1 MDKLEN
7 KMQYEY
13 AIIQLVPKVERAEFF
28 NIGVIL
34 YCKSANYLKAEYF
47 IDPNKFDLFACAVE
61 LEIIEHYLQT
71 WVAICNGDPKG
82 GAISELPTASRFRW
96 LTATR
101 STLIQSSKVHP
112 GFTTN
117 PDGTLKKIFSEM
129 VG

>member
-13 AIIQLVPKVERAEFF
+13 AIIRLVPKVEREEFF

-34 YCKSANYLKAEYF
+34 YCKSANYLKTEYY
-47 IDPNKFDLFACAVE
+47 IDPNKFDLFACAVD
-61 LEIIEHYLQT
+61 LEIIEPYLQT
-71 WVAICNGDPKG
+71 WVAICNRDPKG
-82 GAISELPTASRFRW
+82 GAISELPTSSRFRW

-112 GFTTN
+112 GFTTD
-117 PDGTLKKIFSEM
+117 PEETLKKIFGEM

>member
-13 AIIQLVPKVERAEFF
+13 AIIRLVPKVEREEFF

-34 YCKSANYLKAEYF
+34 YCKSANYLKTEYY
-47 IDPNKFDLFACAVE
+47 IDPNKFDLFACAVD

-71 WVAICNGDPKG
+71 WVAICNRDPKG
-82 GAISELPTASRFRW
+82 GAISELPTSSRFRW

-112 GFTTN
+112 GFTTD
-117 PDGTLKKIFSEM
+117 PEETLKKIFGEM